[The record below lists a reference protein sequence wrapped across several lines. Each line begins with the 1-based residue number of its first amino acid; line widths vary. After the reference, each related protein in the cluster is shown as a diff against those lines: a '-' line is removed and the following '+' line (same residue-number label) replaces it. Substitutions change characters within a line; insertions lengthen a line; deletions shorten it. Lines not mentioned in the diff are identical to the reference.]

1 MLRKDET
8 AAGQTYKYAQIVA
21 VHAGSDG
28 KVWSADGDYKK
39 AGENKFQ
46 VTTGPI
52 HKLMLVVPVEE
63 QTMDQGELE
72 EEVEDE
78 EEADPRNK
86 GKPREI

>member
-1 MLRKDET
+1 M
-8 AAGQTYKYAQIVA
+8 A

-28 KVWSADGDYKK
+28 KVRSADVDYKI

-63 QTMDQGELE
+63 QTMDEGEFE